1 MSTKKNQTKKKIV
14 KKTAAPHKAKQQ
26 RAVDP
31 FAERES
37 ANYANPLPSREFI
50 LSVMAEQGVPVPLDQ
65 LYKLVGIKK
74 TEQEIF
80 GRRLSAMERDG
91 QIIQNRKGALCIAEK
106 VHLLAGKVQGHADG
120 FGFFIPDGEGD
131 DLFLSPREMAQV
143 MHGDR
148 VMVRPAGLDRRGRPE
163 GRIVEV
169 LERSTKTLV
178 GRVIS
183 SHGVTIVAAEDKR
196 VNQDILI
203 PYHLD
208 MGAKDGQVVM
218 VELTEQPSAHAKPVG
233 KVIEVLG
240 NYADSGMEIEIALR
254 KHQLPH
260 VFAAAAIKQAEK
272 YPKQVRAADW
282 KGRIDLRELP
292 LITIDG
298 ETARDFDDAVYCE
311 PQGKGWRLVV
321 AIADVSFYVKPG
333 DALDHDAYE
342 RGNSVYFPRRV
353 IPMLPEA
360 LSNGLC
366 SLNPDVER
374 LCMICDMQISATG
387 QVKQY
392 KFYPSVMRSKARM
405 TYTKVFEM
413 ISHPEGDLAKEY
425 AWLQPHVQHLY
436 SLYKLMLSARE
447 KRGAIEFDS
456 SETLMVFND
465 NGKIDRIEATSRNEA
480 HRLIEEC
487 MLAANVCA
495 ADFLKSSEHPA
506 LYRIHDGPTPEK
518 LEALRTFM
526 GEFGF
531 GVGGGDAPHAKDYGK
546 LLALIKGRPDEQ
558 LLQTV
563 LLRSMQQAVYS
574 PDNIGHFGLAYE
586 SYAHF
591 TSPIRRYPDL
601 LIHRA
606 IKAVLNGEHYKA
618 GDWQELGKHCS
629 MTERRADDAT
639 RDVEAWLKCYYMQDK
654 LGEEFDGTVAGVSSF
669 GLFVALDGV
678 YVEGLLHVTELGNDY
693 FNYDKAR
700 HEMLGERTG
709 VRYRLGDRL
718 RVKVSRVDLET
729 SKIDFVLVARESE
742 LLRQAGEGEAG
753 AGESSAAE
761 VQRSSSRKP
770 GGSRT
775 ASAKVQVEKT
785 PTSKSVAVRKPAT
798 VSDAKLSPQA
808 AEKPRARRTAASTAS
823 PEPAAKPVA
832 KGAVKPVS
840 KAASKAQAQVV
851 AKAETKP
858 TVKVAVRPDT
868 KAAAK
873 PVAKV
878 AEKPATKVA
887 GRSANKAAGKPPKAK
902 SGKSTAKVT
911 TKEKKAS

>member
-1 MSTKKNQTKKKIV
+1 MSTKKKQIKTIAV
-14 KKTAAPHKAKQQ
+14 KKSTSPRKPKGVRAKDPH
-26 RAVDP
+26 
-31 FAERES
+31 AEREI
-37 ANYANPLPSREFI
+37 AKYDNPLPSREFI
-50 LSVMAEQGVPVPLDQ
+50 LSVMEEQGVPVTVDQ

-74 TEQEIF
+74 AEQEIF
-80 GRRLSAMERDG
+80 GRRLAAMERDG
-91 QIIQNRKGALCIAEK
+91 QILQNRKGALCITGK
-106 VHLLAGKVQGHADG
+106 VNLLAGKVQGHPDG
-120 FGFFIPDGEGD
+120 FGFFIPDGGGD

-148 VMVRPAGLDRRGRPE
+148 VMVRPAGVDRRGRPE

-208 MGAKDGQVVM
+208 MGAKDGQVVT
-218 VELTEQPSAHAKPVG
+218 VELTEQPSPHAKPVG
-233 KVIEVLG
+233 KVIEILG

-254 KHQLPH
+254 KHHLPYD
-260 VFAAAAIKQAEK
+260 FSEAALKQAQK

-292 LITIDG
+292 LVTIDG

-311 PQGKGWRLVV
+311 PQGTGWRLVV

-333 DALDHDAYE
+333 DGLDKDAYE

-366 SLNPDVER
+366 SLNPDVDR
-374 LCMICDMQISATG
+374 LCMICDMQISSTG
-387 QVKQY
+387 SIKQY

-405 TYTKVFEM
+405 TYTKVFDI
-413 ISHPEGDLAKEY
+413 ISNPQGEVAREY
-425 AWLQPHVQHLY
+425 DWLVPHVGH
-436 SLYKLMLSARE
+436 LYKLYKIMLAARE
-447 KRGAIEFDS
+447 KRGAIEFES
-456 SETLMVFND
+456 NETLMVFND
-465 NGKIDRIEATSRNEA
+465 NGKIERIEATSRNEA

-495 ADFLKSSEHPA
+495 ADFLGKREHPA
-506 LYRIHDGPTPEK
+506 LYRIHDGPTEEK

-531 GVGGGDAPHAKDYGK
+531 TLGGGDSPHAKDYGR
-546 LLALIKGRPDEQ
+546 LLAQIKGRPDEQ

-586 SYAHF
+586 AYAHF

-606 IKAVLNGEHYKA
+606 IKAVLNGETYKA

-654 LGEEFDGTVAGVSSF
+654 IGEEFDGTVAGVTGF

-693 FNYDKAR
+693 FNFDKVR

-709 VRYRLGDRL
+709 VRFRLGDRL
-718 RVKVSRVDLET
+718 RVKVARVDLET
-729 SKIDFVLVARESE
+729 SRVDFSLVAREDQ
-742 LLRQAGEGEAG
+742 LQA
-753 AGESSAAE
+753 SSAPE
-761 VQRSSSRKP
+761 DSSTKRRRGKQ
-770 GGSRT
+770 GVVVE
-775 ASAKVQVEKT
+775 AAK
-785 PTSKSVAVRKPAT
+785 AVT
-798 VSDAKLSPQA
+798 EQA
-808 AEKPRARRTAASTAS
+808 LEKPKRR
-823 PEPAAKPVA
+823 
-832 KGAVKPVS
+832 
-840 KAASKAQAQVV
+840 Q
-851 AKAETKP
+851 
-858 TVKVAVRPDT
+858 
-868 KAAAK
+868 AAAK
-873 PVAKV
+873 EPAQLLEALVKEVVSKPKTRKV
-878 AEKPATKVA
+878 ATTPTAKKSRT
-887 GRSANKAAGKPPKAK
+887 KPPRA
-902 SGKSTAKVT
+902 SNGKSRAKVT
-911 TKEKKAS
+911 TKKKAS

>member
-1 MSTKKNQTKKKIV
+1 MR
-14 KKTAAPHKAKQQ
+14 KASPARKA
-26 RAVDP
+26 RGARVADP
-31 FAERES
+31 YAERES

-50 LSVMAEQGVPVPLDQ
+50 LSVMTEQGVPITVEQ

-74 TEQEIF
+74 SEQEIF
-80 GRRLSAMERDG
+80 GRRLAAMERDG
-91 QIIQNRKGALCIAEK
+91 QIIQNRKGALCIAGK
-106 VHLLAGKVQGHADG
+106 VNLLAGKVQGHPDG
-120 FGFFIPDGEGD
+120 FGFFIPDAGGD

-218 VELTEQPSAHAKPVG
+218 VELTEQPSSHAKPVG
-233 KVIEVLG
+233 KVVEVLG

-254 KHQLPH
+254 KHRLPYE
-260 VFAAAAIKQAEK
+260 FSLEALNQAKK

-282 KGRIDLRELP
+282 KDRVDLRELP

-333 DALDHDAYE
+333 DALDRDAYE

-374 LCMICDMQISATG
+374 LCMVCDMQVSSTG
-387 QVKQY
+387 SVKQY

-405 TYTKVFEM
+405 TYTKVYDM
-413 ISHPEGDLAKEY
+413 ISNPEGEVAREY
-425 AWLQPHVQHLY
+425 DWLVPHVQHLY
-436 SLYKLMLSARE
+436 ALYKVMLTTRE
-447 KRGAIEFDS
+447 KRGAIEFES
-456 SETLMVFND
+456 NETLMVFDD
-465 NGKIDRIEATSRNEA
+465 NGKIERIEATSRNEA

-495 ADFLKSSEHPA
+495 SDFLAKNEHPA

-531 GVGGGDAPHAKDYGK
+531 SVGGGDTPHAKDYGR
-546 LLALIKGRPDEQ
+546 LLIQIKGRPDEQ

-586 SYAHF
+586 SYTHF

-606 IKAVLNGEHYKA
+606 IKAVLHGEKYKA

-654 LGEEFDGTVAGVSSF
+654 LGEVFDGTVAGVTSF
-669 GLFVALDGV
+669 GLFVALDGA

-729 SKIDFVLVARESE
+729 SKIDFTLVARDEPV
-742 LLRQAGEGEAG
+742 EA
-753 AGESSAAE
+753 SSASAE
-761 VQRSSSRKP
+761 PVKQHRDKTAAVHNSQKAKPVAQEQEVAKPSRRRK
-770 GGSRT
+770 SA
-775 ASAKVQVEKT
+775 ASANNAKGAEPLIEALVQG
-785 PTSKSVAVRKPAT
+785 VAG
-798 VSDAKLSPQA
+798 
-808 AEKPRARRTAASTAS
+808 KPRARRTAAKATSKK
-823 PEPAAKPVA
+823 PAAKPA
-832 KGAVKPVS
+832 R
-840 KAASKAQAQVV
+840 AS
-851 AKAETKP
+851 
-858 TVKVAVRPDT
+858 
-868 KAAAK
+868 
-873 PVAKV
+873 
-878 AEKPATKVA
+878 
-887 GRSANKAAGKPPKAK
+887 G
-902 SGKSTAKVT
+902 GKSRANVT
-911 TKEKKAS
+911 TKVKKAS